1 MDNNTYRAIAK
12 FQIISPFKV
21 RRVAKLI
28 RNSEVNKALSILDN
42 LPHRG
47 ASYLSKVIKSC
58 LANMK
63 NNHNI
68 DLDKEKISISTL
80 LVNGGPLIKRF
91 RPQARGRM
99 FSILKRTSHIEVFLK
114 VQGRVV

>member
-1 MDNNTYRAIAK
+1 MNNNTYSAISK
-12 FQIISPFKV
+12 YQIISPFKV

-28 RNSEVNKALSILDN
+28 RNSEVNKALSVLDN

-47 ASYLSKVIKSC
+47 AVYLSKVIKSC

-63 NNHNI
+63 HNHNI
-68 DLDKEKISISTL
+68 DIEKETVSISTL
-80 LVNGGPLIKRF
+80 LINGGPLIKRF

-99 FSILKRTSHIEVFLK
+99 FSILKRTSHIEVSLK
-114 VQGRVV
+114 VEGRVS